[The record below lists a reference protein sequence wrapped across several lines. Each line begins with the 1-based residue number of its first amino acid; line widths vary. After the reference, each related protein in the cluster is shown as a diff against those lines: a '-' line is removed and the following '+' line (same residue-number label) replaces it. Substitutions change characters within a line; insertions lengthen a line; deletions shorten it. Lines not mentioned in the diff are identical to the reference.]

1 LYPFIFTMP
10 VFKAYDVRGKYP
22 TEIDESLAERLG
34 GAVVRFLKARRIA
47 VGRDV
52 RLSAPAIAG
61 AVAKGAGCEVVD
73 IGLCTTPMLYFAV
86 GSLGLDG
93 GVMVTA
99 SHNPP
104 EDIGF
109 KICREK
115 AFPIGEKTGLKEI
128 ERLAA
133 EKAAGGSTITSRS
146 IQADYRTH
154 LRKQIEKAPKL
165 KIAVD
170 LAHGAVG
177 AHFDA
182 IFGDL
187 PIDFVRLCWEPDGR
201 FPSHEPNPL
210 KDENVHDL
218 QEAMKKTGADL
229 GVAFDGDGDRCMFL
243 GPGGVRIGCDLI
255 TILLARS
262 ELRRHPGSAIVYD
275 LRSSR
280 VVPEEIRKA
289 GGRPIRDRVGHSFIK
304 ETMKANDAAFGGEL
318 SGHFYFRDHYF
329 ADSGMMALAKVL
341 DLLGRE
347 GKPIDELLAPLRR
360 TSATGEINFKVADK
374 DALIRA
380 LREKFRDGRQD
391 TLDGITIEYDDWW
404 FNVRPSNTE
413 PFLRLNLEANT
424 KDLLEQKRSL
434 LYGILGKPV

>member
-1 LYPFIFTMP
+1 MP
-10 VFKAYDVRGKYP
+10 VFKAYDIRGKYP
-22 TEIDESLAERLG
+22 SEIDESLAERLG

-52 RLSAPAIAG
+52 RLSAPAIAA
-61 AVAKGAGCEVVD
+61 AVAKGAGCEVID

-86 GSLGLDG
+86 GQLGLDG

-104 EDIGF
+104 GDIGF
-109 KICREK
+109 KLCRER
-115 AFPIGEKTGLKEI
+115 AFPISEKTGLKEI
-128 ERLAA
+128 EKLAA
-133 EKAAGGSTITSRS
+133 EKAPGGSAIRAQA
-146 IQADYRTH
+146 IQAQYRTH
-154 LRKQIEKAPKL
+154 LRKRIEKAPTL

-170 LAHGAVG
+170 TAHGAVG

-187 PIDFVRLCWEPDGR
+187 PVDFVRLCWEPDGR

-210 KDENVHDL
+210 KDENVRDL
-218 QEAMKKTGADL
+218 QEAMRETGADL
-229 GVAFDGDGDRCMFL
+229 GVAFDGDGDRSMFF
-243 GPGGVRIGCDLI
+243 GPGGVRIGCDLV
-255 TILLARS
+255 TVLLAQS
-262 ELRRHPGSAIVYD
+262 ELRRHPGSPIVYD

-289 GGRPIRDRVGHSFIK
+289 GGRPIRERVGHSFIK
-304 ETMKANDAAFGGEL
+304 ETMKNNDAVFGGEL
-318 SGHFYFRDHYF
+318 SGHFYFREHYF
-329 ADSGMMALAKVL
+329 ADSGLMAFAKLL

-347 GKPIDELLAPLRR
+347 GKPIDSLLAPLRR

-374 DALIRA
+374 DALLA
-380 LREKFRDGRQD
+380 ELLATFKDGRMD
-391 TLDGITIEYDDWW
+391 RLDGLTIEYDDWW

-413 PFLRLNLEANT
+413 PYIRLNLEANT
-424 KDLLEQKRSL
+424 RELLEQKRAA
-434 LYGILGKPV
+434 LYKVLGTPV

>member
-1 LYPFIFTMP
+1 MP
-10 VFKAYDVRGKYP
+10 VFKAYDLRGRYP
-22 TEIDESLAERLG
+22 TEIDESFAERLG
-34 GAVVRFLKARRIA
+34 GAVTRFLKARRLGL
-47 VGRDV
+47 GRDV
-52 RLSAPAIAG
+52 RLSAPAIA
-61 AVAKGAGCEVVD
+61 AAFAKGADCEIVD
-73 IGLCTTPMLYFAV
+73 IGLCTTPMLYYAV
-86 GSLGLDG
+86 GHLGLDG

-104 EDIGF
+104 QDIGF
-109 KICREK
+109 KICGAQ
-115 AFPIGEKTGLKEI
+115 AFPIGEQTGLKEV
-128 ERLAA
+128 ERLCAQPA
-133 EKAAGGSTITSRS
+133 PGGSRVTTLSLLS
-146 IQADYRTH
+146 EYRTH

-165 KIAVD
+165 KIAID
-170 LAHGAVG
+170 TAHGAVG

-182 IFGDL
+182 LFADL
-187 PIDFVRLCWEPDGR
+187 PVEFVRLCWEPDGN

-210 KDENVHDL
+210 KDENIRDL
-218 QEAMKKTGADL
+218 QAAMKQTGADL

-243 GPGGVRIGCDLI
+243 GPGGVRIGCDHV
-255 TILLARS
+255 TVLLARS

-304 ETMKANDAAFGGEL
+304 ETMKKNDAVFGGEL
-318 SGHFYFRDHYF
+318 SGHFYFREHYF
-329 ADSGMMALAKVL
+329 ADSGLMAFAKML

-347 GKPIDELLAPLRR
+347 GRPIDDLLAPLRR

-374 DALIRA
+374 AGLMKSLA
-380 LREKFRDGRQD
+380 AAFKDGRQD

-413 PFLRLNLEANT
+413 PFLRLNLEAAT
-424 KDLLEQKRSL
+424 PELLERCRAR
-434 LYGILGKPV
+434 LYSMLGSPV

>member
-1 LYPFIFTMP
+1 MP
-10 VFKAYDVRGKYP
+10 VFKAYDVRGSYP
-22 TEIDESLAERLG
+22 AEIDEPLAERLG

-52 RLSAPAIAG
+52 RLSAPSIA
-61 AVAKGAGCEVVD
+61 AALARGAGCEVVD

-86 GSLGLDG
+86 GRLGLDG
-93 GVMVTA
+93 GIMVTA

-104 EDIGF
+104 GDIGF
-109 KICREK
+109 KICRER
-115 AFPIGEKTGLKEI
+115 AFPIGEKTGLREI
-128 ERLAA
+128 ETLSS
-133 EKAAGGSTITSRS
+133 EKASGGSTISPRS
-146 IQADYRTH
+146 VQPDYRDH
-154 LRKQIEKAPKL
+154 LRRQIEKAPRM

-170 LAHGAVG
+170 TAHGAVG

-182 IFGDL
+182 LFGDL
-187 PIDFVRLCWEPDGR
+187 PIEFVRLCWEPDGR

-210 KDENVHDL
+210 KDENVRDL
-218 QEAMKKTGADL
+218 QEAMRRTGADL
-229 GVAFDGDGDRCMFL
+229 GAAFDGDGDRCMFF
-243 GPGGVRIGCDLI
+243 GPGGTRIGCDLVTVLI
-255 TILLARS
+255 ARS

-304 ETMKANDAAFGGEL
+304 ETMKKNDAVFGGEL
-318 SGHFYFRDHYF
+318 SGHFYFREHYF

-347 GKPIDELLAPLRR
+347 GRPIDDLLAPLRR
-360 TSATGEINFKVADK
+360 TSATGEINFRVPDK
-374 DALIRA
+374 EALMRA
-380 LREKFRDGRQD
+380 LTQTFKDGRLD

-404 FNVRPSNTE
+404 FNVRASNTE
-413 PFLRLNLEANT
+413 PYLRLNLEARSPEM
-424 KDLLEQKRSL
+424 LEEKRAQ
-434 LYGILGKPV
+434 LYGILGSPV

>member
-1 LYPFIFTMP
+1 MP
-10 VFKAYDVRGKYP
+10 VFKAYDIRGKYP
-22 TEIDESLAERLG
+22 SEIDESLAERLG

-52 RLSAPAIAG
+52 RLSAPSIAA

-86 GSLGLDG
+86 GHLGLDG

-104 EDIGF
+104 GDIGF
-109 KICREK
+109 KICRER
-115 AFPIGEKTGLKEI
+115 AFPLSEKTGLKEV
-128 ERLAA
+128 
-133 EKAAGGSTITSRS
+133 EKLSADPAAGGSTITPRA
-146 IQADYRTH
+146 IQSEYRAH
-154 LRKQIEKAPKL
+154 LRKHIEKAPKL

-170 LAHGAVG
+170 TAHGSVG
-177 AHFDA
+177 VHFDA

-187 PIDFVRLCWEPDGR
+187 PVEFVRLCWKPDGN

-210 KDENVHDL
+210 KDENVRDL
-218 QEAMKKTGADL
+218 QEAMKTSGADL

-243 GPGGVRIGCDLI
+243 GPGGTRIGCDLV

-289 GGRPIRDRVGHSFIK
+289 GGRPIRERVGHSFIK
-304 ETMKANDAAFGGEL
+304 ETMKKNDAVFGGEL

-329 ADSGMMALAKVL
+329 ADSGMMAFAKLL

-347 GKPIDELLAPLRR
+347 GKPIDDLLAPLRR
-360 TSATGEINFKVADK
+360 TSATGEINFKVAEK
-374 DALIRA
+374 DALMKA
-380 LREKFRDGRQD
+380 LAQTFKDGRQD

-404 FNVRPSNTE
+404 FNVRASNTE
-413 PFLRLNLEANT
+413 PYLRLNLEANT
-424 KDLLEQKRSL
+424 RELLEAKRAQ
-434 LYGILGKPV
+434 LYKILGNPV

>member
-1 LYPFIFTMP
+1 MA
-10 VFKAYDVRGKYP
+10 VFKAYDVRGRYP
-22 TEIDESLAERLG
+22 SEIDESLAERLG
-34 GAVVRFLKARRIA
+34 GAVARFLKAKRLA

-52 RLSAPAIAG
+52 RLSAPSIAA

-73 IGLCTTPMLYFAV
+73 IGLCTTPMLYYAV
-86 GSLGLDG
+86 GKLGLDG

-104 EDIGF
+104 GDIGF

-128 ERLAA
+128 EAMAA
-133 EKAAGGSTITSRS
+133 EKAAGGSTIRPLS
-146 IQADYRTH
+146 IQAEYRDH
-154 LRKQIEKAPKL
+154 LRRQIEAAPKL
-165 KIAVD
+165 RIAVD
-170 LAHGAVG
+170 TAHGAVG

-182 IFGDL
+182 LFGDL

-201 FPSHEPNPL
+201 FPTHEPNPL
-210 KDENVHDL
+210 KDENVVDL
-218 QEAMKKTGADL
+218 QETMRKTGADL
-229 GVAFDGDGDRCMFL
+229 GVAFDGDGDRCMFF
-243 GPGGVRIGCDLI
+243 GPGGVRIGCDLV
-255 TILLARS
+255 TILIARS

-304 ETMKANDAAFGGEL
+304 ETMKKNDAAFGGEL
-318 SGHFYFRDHYF
+318 SGHFYFREHYF

-347 GKPIDELLAPLRR
+347 KKPIDDLLAPLRR
-360 TSATGEINFKVADK
+360 TTATGEINFKVADK
-374 DALIRA
+374 DALISR
-380 LREKFRDGRQD
+380 LKQTYKDGRLD

-413 PFLRLNLEANT
+413 PYLRLNLEANT
-424 KDLLEQKRSL
+424 PDLLEARRAQ
-434 LYGILGKPV
+434 LYAILGKPV

>member
-1 LYPFIFTMP
+1 MP

-93 GVMVTA
+93 GIMVTA

-115 AFPIGEKTGLKEI
+115 AFPIGENTGLKEI

-133 EKAAGGSTITSRS
+133 EHAPGGSTITPRGLQS
-146 IQADYRTH
+146 DYRAH
-154 LRKQIEKAPKL
+154 LRRQIERAPKL

-210 KDENVHDL
+210 KDENVRDL
-218 QEAMKKTGADL
+218 QEAIRKTGADL

-243 GPGGVRIGCDLI
+243 GPGGVRIGCDLV
-255 TILLARS
+255 TVLLARS
-262 ELRRHPGSAIVYD
+262 ELRRHPGTAIVYD

-304 ETMKANDAAFGGEL
+304 ETMKKNDAAFGGEL

-347 GKPIDELLAPLRR
+347 GKPIEELLAPLRR

-374 DALIRA
+374 DALIRN
-380 LREKFRDGRQD
+380 LRDRFRDGRQD

-404 FNVRPSNTE
+404 FNVRASNTE
-413 PFLRLNLEANT
+413 PLLRLNLEANT

-434 LYGILGKPV
+434 LYSILGRPV

>member
-1 LYPFIFTMP
+1 MP
-10 VFKAYDVRGKYP
+10 VFKAYDVRGRYP
-22 TEIDESLAERLG
+22 NEIDESLAERLG

-61 AVAKGAGCEVVD
+61 AVAKGAGCEVID
-73 IGLCTTPMLYFAV
+73 IGLVTTPMLYFAV

-104 EDIGF
+104 QDIGF

-133 EKAAGGSTITSRS
+133 EKAPGGSKITPRS
-146 IQADYRTH
+146 LQAEYRAH

-182 IFGDL
+182 VFGDL
-187 PIDFVRLCWEPDGR
+187 PIEFVRLCWEPDGN
-201 FPSHEPNPL
+201 FPTHEPNPL

-255 TILLARS
+255 TVLLARS

-304 ETMKANDAAFGGEL
+304 ETMKKNDAVLGGEL
-318 SGHFYFRDHYF
+318 SGHYYFKEHYF
-329 ADSGMMALAKVL
+329 ADSGMMAFAKVL
-341 DLLGRE
+341 DRLGRE
-347 GKPIDELLAPLRR
+347 GKPINDLLAPLRR

-374 DALIRA
+374 AGLMKALSD
-380 LREKFRDGRQD
+380 KYSDGRQD
-391 TLDGITIEYDDWW
+391 TLDGITIQYDDYW
-404 FNVRPSNTE
+404 FNVRASNTE
-413 PFLRLNLEANT
+413 PFLRLNLEANS
-424 KDLLEQKRSL
+424 KDLLEKKRTE
-434 LYGILGKPV
+434 LYAMLGTPV